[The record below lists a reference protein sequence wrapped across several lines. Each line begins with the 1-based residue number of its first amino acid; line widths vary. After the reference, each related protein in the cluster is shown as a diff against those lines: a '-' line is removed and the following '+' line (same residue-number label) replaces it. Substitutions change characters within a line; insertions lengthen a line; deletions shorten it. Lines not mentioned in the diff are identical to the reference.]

1 MVANNVVLE
10 VAETRGRDPE
20 SWRAESV
27 CRKHPTRWWF
37 GGDQRETVLAKR
49 MCAGCSVNAQCLE
62 FALLRPELLGVWAAT
77 TPAERAAMRRTG
89 STPVEAPVEAAVEA
103 PAQLEPDN
111 EDADNGDVAEE
122 NEKDV
127 DIDLVLE
134 SERERE
140 REHEA
145 RQCVRSDAMPARPT
159 LLADRDELLT
169 PAEAARRLGVTA
181 NTVTRWS
188 RAGKIAAIYTVGG
201 HRRFRGAEV
210 ERVLLAANCIA
221 PFTSR

>member
-1 MVANNVVLE
+1 MAANNVMIE
-10 VAETRGRDPE
+10 IAETRGRDPE
-20 SWRAESV
+20 SWRAESL

-49 MCAGCSVNAQCLE
+49 MCAGCAVNAQCLE

-89 STPVEAPVEAAVEA
+89 GAPVEAPVEAAVEA

-111 EDADNGDVAEE
+111 EDADNGDVAAE
-122 NEKDV
+122 NEKNV

-134 SERERE
+134 GERE

-145 RQCVRSDAMPARPT
+145 RQCVRIDAMPARAT
-159 LLADRDELLT
+159 VLADSDALLT

-188 RAGKIAAIYTVGG
+188 RAGKIDAIYTVGG

-210 ERVLLAANCIA
+210 ERVLLAANGIA